1 MTQEEIRK
9 LLGGYATNA
18 LNADERRIL
27 FEAALED
34 QELFNA
40 LQNEDALK
48 ELLDDPMLRDQVR
61 SVLVTPAQPSRRT
74 RFSWRQWAF
83 GVAMPA
89 AAAVIVIVIMNR
101 ANAPKLISM
110 REPVVTP
117 APATSPKAEP
127 PQAAP
132 NRVAPKLPTAPPPVA
147 KKQSAS
153 VRAPQAQAIP
163 APVQLESG
171 RRLDAPVASAFR
183 AAAVRPVI
191 PAEIRQQFSAGF
203 ASNAPLY
210 QGPLVRYS
218 VVRSGTDGG
227 DIRVELTT
235 GIAGYLALYQ
245 VDTVGNATRLYP
257 ASEPAELVAPDVT
270 IQIPSS
276 PIRIADAGARLRLVV
291 LPAAPSKTIGQLG
304 GAVNGTVL
312 GTGTPPLPAPPP
324 APLIVDIPLSAN

>member
-18 LNADERRIL
+18 LSADERRIL

-34 QELFNA
+34 QDLFNA

-48 ELLDDPMLRDQVR
+48 ELLDDPALRDQAR
-61 SVLVTPAQPSRRT
+61 RALVTPGKHGRGT
-74 RFSWRQWAF
+74 EFSWRRWAF
-83 GVAMPA
+83 GVMIPA
-89 AAAVIVIVIMNR
+89 AVAVIAIVVMNR

-110 REPVVTP
+110 QEPVVAP
-117 APATSPKAEP
+117 APSPKVEP
-127 PQAAP
+127 PA
-132 NRVAPKLPTAPPPVA
+132 VPPPVA
-147 KKQSAS
+147 KKQSTS

-163 APVQLESG
+163 APAQLESA

-183 AAAVRPVI
+183 AAVVRPVI
-191 PAEIRQQFSAGF
+191 PAEIRQQFSVGF

-218 VVRSGTDGG
+218 VVRSGPDGG

-245 VDTVGNATRLYP
+245 VDAAGNSKRVYP
-257 ASEPAELVAPDVT
+257 ASEPAEYVAPDVT
-270 IQIPSS
+270 IKIPSS

-291 LPAAPSKTIGQLG
+291 LPAAPPTTIGQLG

-312 GTGTPPLPAPPP
+312 GTGTPPLPALPT
-324 APLIVDIPLSAN
+324 PLIVDIPLAGN

>member
-18 LNADERRIL
+18 LSADERRIL

-34 QELFNA
+34 QDLFNA

-48 ELLDDPMLRDQVR
+48 ELVDDPVLRDQVS

-89 AAAVIVIVIMNR
+89 MLAVIVIVVMNR

-110 REPVVTP
+110 REPVVAP
-117 APATSPKAEP
+117 APSPKVEP
-127 PQAAP
+127 PA
-132 NRVAPKLPTAPPPVA
+132 APPPAA

-153 VRAPQAQAIP
+153 VRAPQVQAIP
-163 APVQLESG
+163 APVQLESA
-171 RRLDAPVASAFR
+171 RSLDAPVASAFR

-203 ASNAPLY
+203 ASNPPLY

-218 VVRSGTDGG
+218 VVRSGPDGG

-257 ASEPAELVAPDVT
+257 ASEPAELVEPDVT
-270 IQIPSS
+270 MQIPSS

-291 LPAAPSKTIGQLG
+291 LPTAPSTSIGQLG

-324 APLIVDIPLSAN
+324 TPLIVDIPLAAN

>member
-18 LNADERRIL
+18 LSADERRVL

-34 QELFNA
+34 QDLFNA
-40 LQNEDALK
+40 LQNEDGLK
-48 ELLDDPMLRDQVR
+48 ELLDDPVLRDQAR
-61 SVLVTPAQPSRRT
+61 RALVIPAKHGRYT
-74 RFSWRQWAF
+74 EFSWRRWAF
-83 GVAMPA
+83 GVLIPA
-89 AAAVIVIVIMNR
+89 AVAVIAIVVMNR

-110 REPVVTP
+110 SQP
-117 APATSPKAEP
+117 APAPSPAVALPAPPKA
-127 PQAAP
+127 
-132 NRVAPKLPTAPPPVA
+132 APPPA
-147 KKQSAS
+147 DKKQSPP

-163 APVQLESG
+163 APVQLESA
-171 RRLDAPVASAFR
+171 RRFDAPAASAFR
-183 AAAVRPVI
+183 AAAVRPMI
-191 PAEIRQQFSAGF
+191 PAAVRQQFSAGF

-218 VVRSGTDGG
+218 VVRSGPDGG

-245 VDTVGNATRLYP
+245 VDAAGNSKRAYP
-257 ASEPAELVAPDVT
+257 VSEPAEYVAPGVT

-276 PIRIADAGARLRLVV
+276 PIRIADAGGRLRLVV
-291 LPAAPSKTIGQLG
+291 LPATPSAAIGQLG

-312 GTGTPPLPAPPP
+312 GTGATLLQVAPT
-324 APLIVDIPLSAN
+324 PLIIDIPLAAN

>member
-34 QELFNA
+34 QDLFNA

-48 ELLDDPMLRDQVR
+48 ELLDDPVLRDQVR
-61 SVLVTPAQPSRRT
+61 SVLVTPAQPSRQT

-89 AAAVIVIVIMNR
+89 MLAVIVIVVMNR

-110 REPVVTP
+110 REPVIAP
-117 APATSPKAEP
+117 APSPKVEP
-127 PQAAP
+127 PA
-132 NRVAPKLPTAPPPVA
+132 APPPAA

-153 VRAPQAQAIP
+153 VRAPQAQSIP
-163 APVQLESG
+163 APVQLESA

-183 AAAVRPVI
+183 AAVGPVI

-218 VVRSGTDGG
+218 VVRSGPDGG

-257 ASEPAELVAPDVT
+257 ASEPAELVEPNVT
-270 IQIPSS
+270 IQIPSN
-276 PIRIADAGARLRLVV
+276 PIRIADARARLRLVV
-291 LPAAPSKTIGQLG
+291 LPAAPSAAIGQLG

-324 APLIVDIPLSAN
+324 TPLIVDIPLGAN